1 MYYPEKRILLKD
13 GRSAL
18 FTGPAPEMAE
28 EMIAYMKTTAGE
40 TPFLL
45 RTPSECTA
53 TVEGEAAYLRNLLES
68 EYTVMIVCFV
78 DGKLAGNCQ
87 LARKGHLKNRHRGT
101 IGIAIL
107 REFWG
112 LGIGSAMFDEM
123 LEIAH
128 CWGLSQVELEVIEG
142 NSRAM
147 ALYKKMGFETVAAI
161 PDAIRLEDG
170 TSLQEF
176 TMVKKL

>member
-1 MYYPEKRILLKD
+1 MYYPEKKLLLKD
-13 GRSAL
+13 GRTAL
-18 FTGPAPEMAE
+18 LTGPGPEMAE

-45 RTPSECTA
+45 RTPGECTA
-53 TVEGEAAYLRNLLES
+53 TVQGEANYLQAILES

-87 LARKGHLKNRHRGT
+87 IARKGHLKNRHRGT
-101 IGIAIL
+101 IGIALL

-112 LGIGSAMFDEM
+112 LGIGTAMFEEM
-123 LEIAH
+123 LEIARG
-128 CWGLSQVELEVIEG
+128 WELSQVELEVVEG
-142 NSRAM
+142 NHRAM
-147 ALYKKMGFETVAAI
+147 ALYRKMGFETVAAI

-170 TSLQEF
+170 TSLKEF

>member
-1 MYYPEKRILLKD
+1 MYYPEKKIVLRD
-13 GRSAL
+13 GRTAL
-18 FTGPAPEMAE
+18 LTGPAPEMAK

-45 RTPSECTA
+45 RTPSECNY
-53 TVEGEAAYLRNLLES
+53 TVEGEASFLQGMLES
-68 EYTVMIVCFV
+68 EYTAMIVCFV

-87 LARKGHLKNRHRGT
+87 IARKGHLKNRHRGT

-112 LGIGSAMFDEM
+112 LGIGSAMFEELLD
-123 LEIAH
+123 IAQG
-128 CWGLSQVELEVIEG
+128 WRLSQVELEVIEG

-147 ALYKKMGFETVAAI
+147 ALYEKMGFETVAAI
-161 PDAIRLEDG
+161 PDAIHLEDG
-170 TSLQEF
+170 TSLKEF